1 MEYNKE
7 MNACPEPAGILVII
21 GGKEDKGAGDKN
33 GKENKGEGDKNSTE
47 EKDNKEND
55 ENETPEGIL
64 KHFIALTEKDNPH
77 IEVITSA
84 SSEGDESFEDY
95 TKAFKKLKVKNLGHI
110 HHKTRKE
117 MLDDGLTER
126 VNNADAFFLTG
137 GDQLLL
143 TSLYGGSKFLTLLK
157 ERYIKDKIVIAG
169 TSAGAMA
176 LSTPMIYAGNKEKQQ
191 ITGAIKITTG
201 LEFIRDVCIDTHF
214 IDRARFIRMAQVIA
228 TNPTSVG
235 IGIEEDTAIIVRKGN
250 EAEIIG
256 NGVVTVIEG
265 FEISSSNI
273 TEFGA
278 GEKVVICDLRVHLLA
293 KGSMYYIPQINP
305 PHK

>member
-7 MNACPEPAGILVII
+7 TNGCPEPEGILVII
-21 GGKEDKGAGDKN
+21 GGKEDKG
-33 GKENKGEGDKNSTE
+33 E
-47 EKDNKEND
+47 EEID

-64 KHFIALTEKDNPH
+64 KNFTELIEKENPR
-77 IEVITSA
+77 IEIITSA
-84 SSEGDESFEDY
+84 SSEGDEMFEDY
-95 TKAFKKLKVKNLGHI
+95 KKVFGKLHAKNLGHI

-117 MLDDGLTER
+117 VLDDDLTER
-126 VNNADAFFLTG
+126 VNKADAFFLTG

-143 TSLYGGSKFLTLLK
+143 SSLYGGSNFLTQLK

-169 TSAGAMA
+169 TSAGAMC

-201 LEFIRDVCIDTHF
+201 LEFLKDVCIDTHF

-228 TNPTSVG
+228 TNPTSIG
-235 IGIEEDTAIIVRKGN
+235 IGIEEDTAIIVRKGD
-250 EAEIIG
+250 EAEVIG
-256 NGVVTVIEG
+256 NGVVTIIEG

-273 TEFGA
+273 TEFGTD
-278 GEKVVICDLRVHLLA
+278 EKVSICDLRVHLMA
-293 KGSMYYIPQINP
+293 KGNTYHIPQINP

>member
-1 MEYNKE
+1 MQMEYNKE
-7 MNACPEPAGILVII
+7 TNACPEPAGILVII
-21 GGKEDKGAGDKN
+21 GGKEDKGDKA
-33 GKENKGEGDKNSTE
+33 E
-47 EKDNKEND
+47 E
-55 ENETPEGIL
+55 ENETREGVL
-64 KHFIALTEKDNPH
+64 KNFVALTEKENPC
-77 IEVITSA
+77 IEVVTSA
-84 SSEGDESFEDY
+84 SSEGDEMFEDY
-95 TKAFKKLKVKNLGHI
+95 KKVFEELKVKNIGHI

-117 MLDDGLTER
+117 VLDDDLTER
-126 VNNADAFFLTG
+126 VNKADAFFLTG
-137 GDQLLL
+137 GDQLIL
-143 TSLYGGSKFLTLLK
+143 TSIYGGSKFLTQLK

-201 LEFIRDVCIDTHF
+201 LEFLKDVCIDTHF

-235 IGIEEDTAIIVRKGN
+235 IGIEEDTAIIVRNGV

-256 NGVVTVIEG
+256 NGVVTVIDG
-265 FEISSSNI
+265 FEISKSNI

-278 GEKVVICDLRVHLLA
+278 DEKVVICDLRVHLLA
-293 KGSMYYIPQINP
+293 KGSKYHIPQINP

>member
-7 MNACPEPAGILVII
+7 KNACPEPAGILVII
-21 GGKEDKGAGDKN
+21 GGKEDKGD
-33 GKENKGEGDKNSTE
+33 GKEDDQNN
-47 EKDNKEND
+47 

-64 KHFIALTEKDNPH
+64 KNFIGLIEKENPH
-77 IEVITSA
+77 VEVITSA
-84 SSEGDESFEDY
+84 SSEPDEMFEDY
-95 TKAFKKLKVKNLGHI
+95 RKAFGKLEVKNLGHI

-117 MLDDGLTER
+117 VLDDDLTER
-126 VNNADAFFLTG
+126 INNADAIFLTG
-137 GDQLLL
+137 GGQLLL
-143 TSLYGGSKFLTLLK
+143 TSLYGGSKLLTQLK

-169 TSAGAMA
+169 TSAGAMS

-191 ITGAIKITTG
+191 ITGSIKITTG
-201 LEFIRDVCIDTHF
+201 LEFLRDVCIDTHF

-235 IGIEEDTAIIVRKGN
+235 IGIEEDTAIIVRRGV

-256 NGVVTVIEG
+256 NGVVTIIEG
-265 FEISSSNI
+265 FEISDSNI
-273 TEFGA
+273 TEFGTD
-278 GEKVVICDLRVHLLA
+278 EKVTICDLRVHLMA
-293 KGSMYYIPQINP
+293 KGSIYNIPQVNP